1 MTVMIEEADHEN
13 DDMHNFIMIMMIG
26 QLDQTVMIEAAGH
39 DSDDM
44 HDFIM
49 IMMIRQLAHD
59 IDDRG
64 N

>member
-1 MTVMIEEADHEN
+1 MYKRQGHDS
-13 DDMHNFIMIMMIG
+13 DDVHNFIMIMMIR